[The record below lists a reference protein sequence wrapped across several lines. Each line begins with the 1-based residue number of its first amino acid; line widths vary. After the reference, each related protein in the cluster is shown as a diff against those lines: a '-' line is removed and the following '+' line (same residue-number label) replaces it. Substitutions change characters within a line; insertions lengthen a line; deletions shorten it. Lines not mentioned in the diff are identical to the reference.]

1 FQVPYF
7 KEALSIF
14 RMVPTT
20 MKSLWII
27 LFLLVQGTQGFL
39 IQNAQV
45 KLCLQASTTDENLL
59 LEACNPT
66 SKFQHWSWQDNSLI
80 NQGTRKCLSTDG
92 ANSVRSSPCES
103 AAHANW
109 ECVNFTLHSVGS
121 THMYLTADKNKAA
134 LANTKSP
141 SSRWRVSRGQS
152 VCDQKPA
159 KAEGGRYF
167 AMPLT
172 STQMHDEVEGN
183 PTPGMPMSQEQ
194 LQEMVWFFR
203 TGDSSTWNYSILV
216 LSLVVLFLGFL
227 LLGINI
233 MANRTRKIIL
243 VYEQAAK
250 PAEPE
255 AKPPFVDLK
264 EDNNLNPLTQDLLLK
279 GQRPGEVLVQ
289 WKDGNV
295 TALYAD
301 KPEEDM

>member
-1 FQVPYF
+1 MCSGSGFF
-7 KEALSIF
+7 A
-14 RMVPTT
+14 
-20 MKSLWII
+20 
-27 LFLLVQGTQGFL
+27 GTRGFL
-39 IQNAQV
+39 IQNANV

-59 LEACNPT
+59 LEDCNPT
-66 SKFQHWSWQDNSLI
+66 SEFQHWSWQDNSLI

-103 AAHANW
+103 AALANW

-121 THMYLTADKNKAA
+121 THVYLTADKNKAV

-141 SSRWRVSRGQS
+141 SSRWRVRRGQS

-167 AMPLT
+167 AMALT
-172 STQMHDEVEGN
+172 SAQMHDEVEGN
-183 PTPGMPMSQEQ
+183 PTAGMPMSQEQ

-203 TGDSSTWNYSILV
+203 RGDSSTWNYSILV
-216 LSLVVLFLGFL
+216 LSFVVLFLGLL

-250 PAEPE
+250 TAKPAEPD
-255 AKPPFVDLK
+255 AKPPFVDMK
-264 EDNNLNPLTQDLLLK
+264 EDDNLNPLTQDLLPK

>member
-1 FQVPYF
+1 
-7 KEALSIF
+7 
-14 RMVPTT
+14 

-39 IQNAQV
+39 IQNVKV

-59 LEACNPT
+59 LEDCNPT
-66 SKFQHWSWQDNSLI
+66 SEFQHWSWQDNSLI
-80 NQGTRKCLSTDG
+80 NQGTRKCLSSDE

-109 ECVNFTLHSVGS
+109 ECVNFMLHSVGS
-121 THMYLTADKNKAA
+121 IRMYLTAEKNKAT
-134 LANTKSP
+134 LTNTKSP

-159 KAEGGRYF
+159 KAEGSRYF
-167 AMPLT
+167 AMALT
-172 STQMHDEVEGN
+172 TAQMHDEVEGN
-183 PTPGMPMSQEQ
+183 PISGMSQEQ
-194 LQEMVWFFR
+194 LQEMLWFFR
-203 TGDSSTWNYSILV
+203 TEDSSTWNYSILV
-216 LSLVVLFLGFL
+216 LSFVVLFLGLL

-233 MANRTRKIIL
+233 MANRNRKIIL
-243 VYEQAAK
+243 MCEQAAK

-264 EDNNLNPLTQDLLLK
+264 EDNNLNPFMQDLLPK

-289 WKDGNV
+289 WKDGSV
-295 TALYAD
+295 TALYAE
-301 KPEEDM
+301 KSEEDM